1 MNFKKTIFTGFA
13 PNLTFR
19 DTLQSVRFLLFPWK
33 WIHIK
38 RGNGAA
44 KVEQWLK
51 EYFNVKN
58 AFTFDSGRSAL
69 FYGLKALGLNEG
81 DEVAVQAYTC
91 VVVINAIKAAGCR
104 PVYVDIDNN
113 FNMDPADL
121 VKKIGGRAKALII
134 QHTFGVP
141 AQIDKLMTIAR
152 ERGLKT
158 IEDCAHSLGATFKN
172 QKLGVFGDI
181 AMFSFGSDKI
191 VSCARGGAVITNNN
205 EFAGRLKEY
214 QSRLPHTP
222 YIKIIQHLFHF
233 PIFFNGKLLYSL
245 GVGKALLYLAKK
257 MNIINKIIYEP
268 EKHGRQLIFY
278 PALLPNCLANIL
290 LPQLKNLD
298 TNNKHRLKTAEE
310 FNKKIDNSLI
320 IKPALVP
327 GAIYL
332 RYTILINEPNVL
344 RALGKSQN
352 IIFGDWYNM
361 VIAPKDIDMSVTGY
375 EWGSC
380 PRAEEATLKSINLP
394 TDRHIKSKEIARII
408 KMVNGI

>member
-1 MNFKKTIFTGFA
+1 
-13 PNLTFR
+13 
-19 DTLQSVRFLLFPWK
+19 
-33 WIHIK
+33 
-38 RGNGAA
+38 
-44 KVEQWLK
+44 
-51 EYFNVKN
+51 
-58 AFTFDSGRSAL
+58 
-69 FYGLKALGLNEG
+69 
-81 DEVAVQAYTC
+81 
-91 VVVINAIKAAGCR
+91 
-104 PVYVDIDNN
+104 
-113 FNMDPADL
+113 
-121 VKKIGGRAKALII
+121 
-134 QHTFGVP
+134 
-141 AQIDKLMTIAR
+141 
-152 ERGLKT
+152 
-158 IEDCAHSLGATFKN
+158 
-172 QKLGVFGDI
+172 
-181 AMFSFGSDKI
+181 
-191 VSCARGGAVITNNN
+191 
-205 EFAGRLKEY
+205 
-214 QSRLPHTP
+214 
-222 YIKIIQHLFHF
+222 
-233 PIFFNGKLLYSL
+233 
-245 GVGKALLYLAKK
+245 